1 MDPTP
6 LNWAAVIAGTIASF
20 ALGMLWFSPKMFG
33 KSWAEGSHNL
43 QPPASPPIGAMV
55 IQLIGTFVMA
65 LMVGLTET
73 TQSIGAAFAGI
84 AAIALIV
91 AGMDLFSQKT
101 GKATAIDAGFV
112 VAMGILM
119 IAAQALL

>member
-6 LNWAAVIAGTIASF
+6 LNWTAVIAGTIAAF

-33 KSWAEGSHNL
+33 KAWSEGSHNI
-43 QPPASPPIGAMV
+43 QPPAAPPIAAMI

-73 TQSIGAAFAGI
+73 TQSIGAAIAGI
-84 AAIALIV
+84 FAIALIV

-101 GKATAIDAGFV
+101 GKATAVDAGFV
-112 VAMGILM
+112 VAMGALM
-119 IAAQALL
+119 IAAQAIF